1 MNILLTALS
10 VKLETDF
17 QHPDNSSNFLLD
29 AKSWHSKNV
38 FANFKK
44 LIIFLK
50 KIYGGNYEVKT
61 FR

>member
-44 LIIFLK
+44 LIIF
-50 KIYGGNYEVKT
+50 
-61 FR
+61 